1 MNKDRLRTLR
11 RNVDRGIF
19 VRKEIR
25 ELIEWANRRIDLDAK
40 FSKLDSLRTAAG
52 LRYLDVA
59 KKADVAIQ
67 TIVNVERMPQIV
79 ISEKKVKG
87 AVTPDVLNRLIA
99 VYEKLGFKL
108 TPGTD
113 SRPARVE
120 RIK

>member
-1 MNKDRLRTLR
+1 MTM
-11 RNVDRGIF
+11 GTYEGWQF
-19 VRKEIR
+19 
-25 ELIEWANRRIDLDAK
+25 AAA
-40 FSKLDSLRTAAG
+40 RTAAG

-108 TPGTD
+108 TPGTE
-113 SRPARVE
+113 SRLARVE
-120 RIK
+120 KIK